1 MVRPDAPSVT
11 SQEIG
16 SPMRKSSLFAAFAA
30 LFVTTLCSVA
40 NAEELNSKAVDDVK
54 KSVSLNFYDE
64 PKTLDSAK
72 ATDTIAGMILGH
84 TFEGLTRLD
93 PGNKPF
99 PGQAESWEMKGK
111 TTYVFKIR
119 KGALWSDGKPV
130 TAHDFV
136 YAWQRV
142 VDPKTASEYAFIL
155 YAVKNGEAINS
166 GKAKVDTLG
175 VKALDDMTLQVD
187 LERPTEFFL
196 KLTAF
201 GTYFPAR
208 RDIVEKF
215 GENYAGDADKMVYN
229 GPFTI
234 SSWKHNA
241 SLVMTKNDKYWNK
254 DAIALNEIA
263 MPYLIRDKNSEF
275 NMFKDGKFAMT
286 WSITKELLPQA
297 QESKMQIRKY
307 NYGTVWYLQFNT
319 TRKITGNK
327 NFRKAMQYA
336 MNREEFVKQVQGI
349 PGSKPIYGIIPEYMP
364 GVNKRYG
371 EEFPLTMKEAQI
383 AKAKEYLAKAK
394 KELGLK
400 EFPEIAVLAS
410 DADDV
415 RRDMEY
421 FQRYYKEKLGL
432 NLKLDF
438 QTFKVRLERTTNK
451 DFDIVNS
458 GWGPDYLDAMT
469 FADLYAS
476 WNGNNNSGW
485 KNAQYDGLIKKAMD
499 SVDPKERLQAMSD
512 AEKVLVEEAPIAPY
526 YQQFRVYTQNPRLLG
541 VLRRSVGA
549 DPDFYYAKIG
559 PAVASKK

>member
-1 MVRPDAPSVT
+1 
-11 SQEIG
+11 
-16 SPMRKSSLFAAFAA
+16 MRKFSLITAATAA
-30 LFVTTLCSVA
+30 LLVSTLGY
-40 NAEELNSKAVDDVK
+40 AEEFTSKAIDEAK
-54 KSVSLNFYDE
+54 KSVSLNFFEE
-64 PKTLDSAK
+64 PKTLDAAK

-93 PGNKPF
+93 PANKPF
-99 PGQAESWEMKGK
+99 AAQAESWELKGK

-119 KGALWSDGKPV
+119 KGAVWSDGKQV
-130 TAHDFV
+130 TAQDFA
-136 YAWQRV
+136 YSWKRA

-155 YAVKNGEAINS
+155 YPLKNAEAING
-166 GKAKVDTLG
+166 GKAAVDTLG
-175 VKALDDMTLQVD
+175 VKAVDELTLEVE
-187 LERPTEFFL
+187 LERPTEYFL

-208 RDIVEKF
+208 QDLVEKY
-215 GENYAGDADKMVYN
+215 GDNYAGDVEKMVYN
-229 GPFTI
+229 GPFVV

-254 DAIALNEIA
+254 AQIALNEIQ

-297 QESKMQIRKY
+297 QASKMQIRKY
-307 NYGTVWYLQFNT
+307 NFGTVWYFQFNT

-327 NFRKAMQYA
+327 NFRKAIQYA
-336 MNREEFVKQVQGI
+336 MNREEFVKQVNGI

-364 GVNKRYG
+364 GVTKRYG
-371 EEFPLTMKEAQI
+371 EEYPITLKEAQL
-383 AKAKEYLAKAK
+383 AKAKEYLEKAK

-400 EFPEIAVLAS
+400 EFPPLGVLAS
-410 DADDV
+410 DSDDV

-421 FQRYYKEKLGL
+421 FQRYFKEKLGL
-432 NLKLDF
+432 ELKLDF
-438 QTFKVRLERTTNK
+438 QTFKVRLERTTGK

-469 FADLYAS
+469 FADLYTS

-485 KNAQYDGLIKKAMD
+485 KNEKYDAFIKKAMD
-499 SVDPKERLQAMSD
+499 SVDAKERLQAMSD

-526 YQQFRVYTQNPRLLG
+526 FQAFRVYTQDARLLG
-541 VLRRSVGA
+541 VLRRTVGA